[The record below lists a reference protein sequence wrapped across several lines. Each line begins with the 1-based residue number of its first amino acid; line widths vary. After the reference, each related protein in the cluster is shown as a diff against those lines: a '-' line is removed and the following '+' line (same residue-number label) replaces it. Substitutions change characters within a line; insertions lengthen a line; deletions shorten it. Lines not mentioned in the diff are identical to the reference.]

1 MNLQVL
7 PQAFTVCQISDQSG
21 VDFSRAFVFVSK
33 TDEELSLVC
42 ETQCVPANTLAR
54 EDGWRALRVCGVLE
68 FSLVG
73 ILASLSGVLA
83 QAGIS
88 IFAIS
93 TYNTDYLLV
102 KEDAFA
108 RACSA
113 LADEGYAILE

>member
-1 MNLQVL
+1 MNLQML
-7 PQAFTVCQISDQSG
+7 PQAFTVCQISDVTT
-21 VDFSRAFVFVSK
+21 VDFSREFVFVAK
-33 TDEELSLVC
+33 TNEEVSLVC
-42 ETQCVPANTLAR
+42 ETESVPQNTLAR
-54 EDGWRALRVCGVLE
+54 EDGWRALRVSGVLE

-113 LADEGYAILE
+113 LADGGYTFLE